1 MKGHMVTANEAD
13 ELVLGLSYLRCGWN
27 ALRSWNR
34 HGIRGRTHL
43 LSLVYELD
51 TEGRHALTLGWMKR
65 DSRRF
70 RANREEA

>member
-13 ELVLGLSYLRCGWN
+13 ELVLGLSYLRCGWT

-34 HGIRGRTHL
+34 HGIRGRMHL
-43 LSLVYELD
+43 LSLVYEVD
-51 TEGRHALTLGWMKR
+51 AEGRYAVTLGWMRR

-70 RANREEA
+70 RAGTEEA